1 VTLARDNGLPAGSIV
16 VGALPRWLMDEP
28 GRAARALAEVAVRRA
43 LYPAHPLAF
52 VEPQHPPEMAV
63 PWSFIHAAAA
73 VHAGEIALVLRR
85 GGHGREASAMA
96 ARLGRSAA
104 AVASDVAAAT
114 DPGSL
119 TGTALEHA
127 RGMVHVATETLQRLA
142 DDGWRAVAGD
152 DARELNGSRRIETV
166 AERTDPFDPFD
177 WEPERTA

>member
-1 VTLARDNGLPAGSIV
+1 
-16 VGALPRWLMDEP
+16 MDEP
-28 GRAARALAEVAVRRA
+28 NRAARALAEVAVRRA

-73 VHAGEIALVLRR
+73 VHAGDVALVLRR

-104 AVASDVAAAT
+104 DVASDVAAAT

-119 TGTALEHA
+119 SGIALEHA
-127 RGMVHVATETLQRLA
+127 RGMIKVAIETLDRLA
-142 DDGWRAVAGD
+142 DDGLRAVAGD
-152 DARELNGSRRIETV
+152 SAAERNTARRIDTV